1 MGVGASGPR
10 LNPAEIAAR
19 ADLHKQRNRTMDQV
33 IAAIARDLGY
43 GDVASLTP
51 DQRDAV
57 ESEADDAEERWSRD
71 AEIADPAIEPRTP
84 LQRLL
89 KQYHAFGQAI
99 FDLSEAVARRG
110 SAV

>member
-10 LNPAEIAAR
+10 LSQAEIAAR
-19 ADLHKQRNRTMDQV
+19 ADLHKQRNLTMEQV
-33 IAAIARDLGY
+33 IAVIARDLGY

-57 ESEADDAEERWSRD
+57 ESEAEDAEERWSRD

-89 KQYHAFGQAI
+89 KQYHDFGQAI
-99 FDLSEAVARRG
+99 FDLSEAVARRRDR
-110 SAV
+110 V